1 MSFNDNIH
9 LDPSRVRTSGAG
21 RKIAG
26 AGGGS
31 ILGVL
36 LILGFSYLTGIDLTS
51 LISSQA
57 PSSSSS
63 SSSVDVSTCKTG
75 ADANERVE
83 CRMVATAQSL
93 DEVWKTQLADQHAG
107 VSYELPDFQI
117 FTNSVSTACGSAT
130 SAVGPFYCP
139 GDSTVY
145 LDLGFFDEMV
155 TQYGASDSVLAQEYV
170 VAHEWATT
178 FRTCRVSSARTTR
191 ARPAS
196 QGAAFA
202 PSCRLTAM
210 RACGCTGRLLP
221 PILRR
226 ASPTSRPRRLT
237 RSWVPSR
244 RPRPLATTACRRS
257 TRGRRTPSPG
267 HTAARS
273 SARRGCRPAWTPA
286 ALRRATRG
294 MFPAYD
300 PRCVRR

>member
-93 DEVWKTQLADQHAG
+93 DEVWKTQLADQNAG

-170 VAHEWATT
+170 VAHEWGHHIQNLQGV
-178 FRTCRVSSARTTR
+178 FRTYNTR
-191 ARPAS
+191 E
-196 QGAAFA
+196 
-202 PSCRLTAM
+202 
-210 RACGCTGRLLP
+210 TGRS
-221 PILRR
+221 LRV
-226 ASPTSRPRRLT
+226 A
-237 RSWVPSR
+237 
-244 RPRPLATTACRRS
+244 
-257 TRGRRTPSPG
+257 G
-267 HTAARS
+267 
-273 SARRGCRPAWTPA
+273 
-286 ALRRATRG
+286 
-294 MFPAYD
+294 
-300 PRCVRR
+300 